1 MFFQSKIRVDADSTE
16 QVSLAYVE
24 EYWEYAKN
32 RHCSMVG
39 SGNVQLYAPGRQEL
53 STAAGDVQV
62 CLGLVR
68 EMADLDVDVSVGGG
82 DPDAIET
89 VLQDLTADDGEHA
102 AATDLSPGLAAAATE
117 FDDNQSA
124 FGGPEAGFLEGLV
137 EGIEEHP
144 DLSRLLTPMGL
155 FRTCPH
161 GRCSRGGNCLL
172 RMATLRHE
180 WLVQQVREADRLQT
194 ATRAP
199 DMHNLGRGTE
209 VAR

>member
-1 MFFQSKIRVDADSTE
+1 MFLVLCVLCADLTSFHPMQVIIRANPFSLFHEAHRHDHVLFWPPWNNLHLGPDEVDLNLASHRAQVSYGRMPMFFQSKIRVDADSTE
-16 QVSLAYVE
+16 EVSLAYVE

-124 FGGPEAGFLEGLV
+124 FGGPEAGFLEGL
-137 EGIEEHP
+137 
-144 DLSRLLTPMGL
+144 
-155 FRTCPH
+155 
-161 GRCSRGGNCLL
+161 GR
-172 RMATLRHE
+172 E
-180 WLVQQVREADRLQT
+180 
-194 ATRAP
+194 
-199 DMHNLGRGTE
+199 
-209 VAR
+209 